1 VSLDKN
7 IVIAALAR
15 DCDKSLISNIP
26 RIEKLRREFA
36 WSCVVVIENDSKD
49 KTKEILNIWSRQSAG
64 VEVISKDFG
73 TITIPQ
79 KSGVIPSPTTSLCRI
94 EKMVKYR
101 NMYMDYIKTIEHT
114 IDYLIIIDIDIE
126 DFSVDGIVKSILN
139 AKEDWGGIFANGI
152 TKKEFKGK
160 VFSKI
165 FHDVF
170 AICEYP
176 LTDKVSF
183 NAKTLDIRK
192 KTIQK
197 QVNRNAYTSII
208 SAFGGIGIY
217 KYDVIKN
224 LKYRVL
230 QNYENGNEAVCE
242 HIPFNIEII
251 KAGHKNY
258 IARDLYVLYG
268 DHLFGAILETKL
280 HRKLFE
286 LIFSIY
292 RKAKSHN

>member
-139 AKEDWGGIFANGI
+139 AKEDWGGIFAN
-152 TKKEFKGK
+152 
-160 VFSKI
+160 
-165 FHDVF
+165 
-170 AICEYP
+170 
-176 LTDKVSF
+176 
-183 NAKTLDIRK
+183 
-192 KTIQK
+192 
-197 QVNRNAYTSII
+197 RNAYTSII